1 MAYSKVQLRLKASNR
16 FMVPPEP
23 KAARDFLV
31 ARPAFNLRFTRR
43 LGQEIQGSGEHHS
56 PSKGLLRGMSDK
68 LREPG
73 YDKTGAEGPRA
84 GKDNQRLTAKRSKNF
99 KAWASKSPEEA

>member
-1 MAYSKVQLRLKASNR
+1 LYFLLPENFLAYSKVQLRLKASNR

-23 KAARDFLV
+23 KAARDFHV

-56 PSKGLLRGMSDK
+56 AQQGF
-68 LREPG
+68 
-73 YDKTGAEGPRA
+73 AEGH
-84 GKDNQRLTAKRSKNF
+84 
-99 KAWASKSPEEA
+99 E